1 MGANF
6 KKTVNNLLSILSS
19 LVFYITW
26 KNEIAEYGIYWNVC
40 FNKIWPKY
48 YSKLCEYQNRSFGVI
63 FCPYNSLSETCNDA
77 IFPLSLPIRV

>member
-26 KNEIAEYGIYWNVC
+26 KNEIAEYGIY
-40 FNKIWPKY
+40 
-48 YSKLCEYQNRSFGVI
+48 
-63 FCPYNSLSETCNDA
+63 
-77 IFPLSLPIRV
+77 